1 MTPEE
6 ASEIIAKFMGY
17 KKLDPPTKTSRFN
30 IRWVKG
36 KKRMSYLDFHRSLD
50 ALVPVWEKLRKTN
63 FFFRW
68 DKDEWEFVLTEVS
81 KLSDSDYEG
90 IRELGTIQEAAAIA
104 TAKTIQELGK

>member
-36 KKRMSYLDFHRSLD
+36 KKRMSSLDFHRSLD
-50 ALVPVWEKLRKTN
+50 SLVPVWEKLYKE
-63 FFFRW
+63 W
-68 DKDEWEFVLTEVS
+68 DLPFQYMTMQWQQSLVNCQWKP
-81 KLSDSDYEG
+81 
-90 IRELGTIQEAAAIA
+90 TIQEAAAIA
-104 TAKTIQELGK
+104 TAKSIQEMGK